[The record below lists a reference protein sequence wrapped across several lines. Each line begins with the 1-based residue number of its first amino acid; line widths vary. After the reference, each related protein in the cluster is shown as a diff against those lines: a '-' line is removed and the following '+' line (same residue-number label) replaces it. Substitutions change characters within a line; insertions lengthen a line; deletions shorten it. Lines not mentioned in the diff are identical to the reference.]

1 MEMVKEAYLPAQGF
15 FLLAQGFFLPA
26 QGFFLPAQGFFL
38 PAQGLPCSVV
48 LSPGAVLVAGPP
60 PQDVTSPRV
69 TIEAAAIVAKYLI
82 FMAIPSFAVM
92 KVNFYLHCT

>member
-1 MEMVKEAYLPAQGF
+1 MEIINKGYLPAQGF
-15 FLLAQGFFLPA
+15 FLLAQGLDLPA

-48 LSPGAVLVAGPP
+48 LSPGAVLVAV

-82 FMAIPSFAVM
+82 FMAIPSFALM

>member
-1 MEMVKEAYLPAQGF
+1 MVKEAYLPAQGF

-26 QGFFLPAQGFFL
+26 QGFFLPAQGLDL

-48 LSPGAVLVAGPP
+48 LSPGVVLVVGA